1 MEHKARLKE
10 MKLLIE
16 RLNPDIEPEAL
27 QLMDSMRQVSHALRQ
42 IGESSLTEADM
53 SYARYRLLFG
63 LLMSAEIEGR
73 EGLNPSEISERQGTS
88 RNTISSLIRDLEEEG
103 MIVRHLDN
111 NDRRKFKI
119 SLSPSGLTIVK
130 EHSSR
135 HMRMIAQCFDSLT
148 AEEKEQLSSI
158 LAKLAKNLDAV
169 RESNS

>member
-1 MEHKARLKE
+1 MEPKAKLKK

-42 IGESSLTEADM
+42 VGENSLTAADM

-63 LLMSAEIEGR
+63 LLISAEIEGR
-73 EGLNPSEISERQGTS
+73 DGMNPSEISERQGTS

-103 MIVRHLDN
+103 LIERHLDK
-111 NDRRKFKI
+111 NDRRKFQI
-119 SLSPSGLTIVK
+119 SLSPTGLTVVK

-135 HMRMIAQCFDSLT
+135 HMRMIAECFESLT

-158 LAKLAKNLDAV
+158 LAKLAKNLEAV
-169 RESNS
+169 KGGN